1 MYQQFVC
8 EDHFFRLI
16 QSQCSASRSF
26 VCRARGKHKGEIEA
40 LLTQSQLIA
49 NPLDWRRIAQ
59 INRPIILEVG
69 FGMGDFLLQQAQ
81 NHTDRNYI
89 GIEVHRAGI
98 IRVLKSI
105 VTKQIENLKI
115 IYGDA
120 AQLLKFFVSPQS
132 IDAIQ
137 ILFPDPWP
145 KTRHHKRRLIQP
157 EFISTMHRALKHLG
171 RLHIV
176 TDWDPYARHI
186 IRDLSNQPWQPLFDN
201 PINSDSGYESKFAK
215 KAKST
220 ARIWD
225 LIYQKIMN

>member
-1 MYQQFVC
+1 MFHQLVC

-16 QSQCSASRSF
+16 QSQCCTSRSF
-26 VCRARGKHKGEIEA
+26 VCRSRGKHKKEIEA
-40 LLTQSQLIA
+40 LLTCSQLIA
-49 NPLDWRRIAQ
+49 NPLDWLEITQ
-59 INRPIILEVG
+59 VNRPIILEVG
-69 FGMGDFLLQQAQ
+69 FGRGDFLLQQAQ
-81 NHTDRNYI
+81 MYTDKNYI

-105 VTKQIENLKI
+105 VTQRIDNLKI

-120 AQLLKFFVSPQS
+120 RQLLKLFVSEGS

-157 EFISTMHRALKHLG
+157 EFISMMHRALKQLG

-176 TDWDPYARHI
+176 TDWDPYARYI
-186 IRDLSNQPWQPLFDN
+186 MRVLSSQPWQPLFDN
-201 PINSDSGYESKFAK
+201 PINDASKYESKFAK
-215 KAKST
+215 KAKCT
-220 ARIWD
+220 AKIWD
-225 LIYQKIMN
+225 LTYQKIT